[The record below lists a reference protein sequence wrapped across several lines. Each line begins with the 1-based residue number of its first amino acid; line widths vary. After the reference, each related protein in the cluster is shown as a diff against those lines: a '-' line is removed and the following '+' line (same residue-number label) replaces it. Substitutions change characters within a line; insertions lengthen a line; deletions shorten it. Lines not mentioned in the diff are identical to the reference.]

1 MKVEVFKMNYEVVY
15 LEEKIVAGVVTR
27 TSNNAPD
34 MGNVIGKAW
43 QKFFQ
48 GGVYSVIPN
57 KKNKNTIGLYTNYED
72 KVNGDY
78 DVMVCCEISNAENLS
93 SEIQM
98 KKIVEGK
105 YAKFVVKGKIEEV
118 LGRLWAEIWSMNL
131 DRKYTFDFE
140 EYIGDCETDEQ
151 EIHIYIAIN

>member
-1 MKVEVFKMNYEVVY
+1 MKDEVFKMNYEVVY
-15 LEEKIVAGVVTR
+15 LEEKIVAGVLAR

-34 MGNVIGKAW
+34 MGKVIGEAW

-48 GGVYSVIPN
+48 GGVYPVILN
-57 KKNKNTIGLYTNYED
+57 KKNNNTIGLYTNYEE
-72 KVNGDY
+72 KINGAY

-93 SEIQM
+93 NEIQI

-105 YAKFVVKGKIEEV
+105 YAKFVIRGKVEEV
-118 LGRLWAEIWSMNL
+118 VGRSWAEIWLMNL

-140 EYIGDCETDEQ
+140 EYIGGCETDGQ

>member
-1 MKVEVFKMNYEVVY
+1 MNYEVVY

-43 QKFFQ
+43 QSFFQ

-72 KVNGDY
+72 KVNGEY
-78 DVMVCCEISNAENLS
+78 DVMVCCEISNTENLS
-93 SEIQM
+93 SEIHM
-98 KKIVEGK
+98 KKIVKGK
-105 YAKFVVKGKIEEV
+105 YAKFVVKGNTEEIV
-118 LGRLWAEIWSMNL
+118 GKLWAEIWSMNL

-140 EYIGDCETDEQ
+140 EYIDRCENDEQ